1 MNSSQT
7 SAMAHAAPLEYTPLE
22 RVGDALLRLGLPVY
36 ALAIIGLGITA
47 IVCAHK
53 TMFLY
58 ALPSN
63 PRFPA
68 SPVLPFFPTI
78 PWLSYFYGAV
88 EALLGIG
95 LLFRRTRRT
104 CALLLGV
111 ILFACTLILEVPRNI
126 AIPSSMNLRTILF
139 EPLAI
144 ASLAW
149 LLPGPSAISN
159 HLERLS
165 RYLLGLSFVVF
176 GIDHFL
182 ALAPIGTLI
191 PNWIPWHVFWI
202 AFFGAGFIAAGISI
216 AFDVLLRWGAACIG
230 LMYAIWVFTLH
241 LPTVLGLYAMPGRS
255 SHPALWSSLFIAVAL
270 WGGSWAVARSRM
282 YTPSANLTAA
292 PPETLG
298 GRTREMMR

>member
-1 MNSSQT
+1 MNATHT
-7 SAMAHAAPLEYTPLE
+7 SAMANAAPHEYTPLE
-22 RVGDALLRLGLPVY
+22 RVGDALLRLGLPLY
-36 ALAIIGLGITA
+36 ALAIVGLGVTA
-47 IVCAHK
+47 IICAHE

-68 SPVLPFFPTI
+68 NPVLPFFPPI
-78 PWLSYFYGAV
+78 PTLSYFFGAI
-88 EALLGIG
+88 EALLGMG
-95 LLFRRTRRT
+95 LLFRRTRRI
-104 CALLLGV
+104 CALLLGA

-126 AIPSSMNLRTILF
+126 AIPNSMNLRTIVF
-139 EPLAI
+139 EALAI

-149 LLPGPSAISN
+149 LLPGPAAISN
-159 HLERLS
+159 RPERLS

-182 ALAPIGTLI
+182 APAPIGTLI

-202 AFFGAGFIAAGISI
+202 TFFGSGFIAAGISI
-216 AFDVLLRWGAACIG
+216 AFDVLLRWAAACIG

-241 LPTVLGLYAMPGRS
+241 LPTVLGLYAIPGRPN
-255 SHPALWSSLFIAVAL
+255 HPALWSSLFIAIAL
-270 WGGSWAVARSRM
+270 WGGSWALARSRM

-292 PPETLG
+292 PPEKLAAHS
-298 GRTREMMR
+298 